1 MPWHIGDHADCSGFA
16 VIKDGDGSLAGCHDT
31 RDEAEAQMAALYA
44 SEDIEEADT
53 YTPTDAMV
61 ASAKRG
67 LELRR
72 EYGRGGT
79 EVGVARARD
88 ISNGKGLPLV
98 TVKRMHSFFSR
109 HEGNKKAEGFNR
121 GEDGYP
127 SAGRVAWELWGG
139 DAGQRWAA
147 RIVAQNEDDEMGE
160 LAEAKMKD
168 GHARGDFLVV
178 GDPDETSTWHLPVK
192 TGGEPDHRLMGA
204 AKAALTVGYRG
215 NVYEGPDKQAAI
227 RALKAM
233 YDAEDMEW
241 DDDVAELDT
250 SEMSL
255 GALSELVRVA
265 FLARY
270 QKRTDDEPYGTEV
283 YYWTR
288 DIFVGHPTF
297 GDAMI
302 VECKGALYLVPFSL
316 DGEQIEFMEP
326 WQKVRQTYELVEE
339 PPAPMAEPPNPM
351 EEAALSEAATGR
363 VIAIEEAETA
373 TGLVP
378 LTLDVALIEPG
389 PGNAHDRHYYPAEVL
404 RRDAKVF
411 KGGKM
416 HATDHRETEK
426 SVGTWVS
433 TIKACPV
440 GFTESGAPIARVVV
454 HKDWFARDIRALQA
468 EGLLEKMECSIIGSG
483 KAKKGK
489 VNEAEYNIVEAITE
503 GSADWVTK
511 AGAGGHALALAES
524 DTHTNGGE
532 TVNENEH
539 EQDVEVQE
547 AETVT
552 LREENADPPQEPEDA
567 QSADGEQDQADAE
580 EATPEAACSAE
591 RVGELLAESGL
602 GEDAR
607 RLLDRPYESEQA
619 VQDAIAEFK
628 RILKR
633 ASGSG
638 QPFAQGEPGP
648 AQERQP
654 ISEADRQARYK
665 RIKERYGLTYDVEVT
680 E

>member
-1 MPWHIGDHADCSGFA
+1 MPWHIGDHADCNGFA

-44 SEDIEEADT
+44 SEPEAAQEQEPGGPERCVCPECGYSADKERGV
-53 YTPTDAMV
+53 PCRSVECPECGAM
-61 ASAKRG
+61 
-67 LELRR
+67 L
-72 EYGRGGT
+72 
-79 EVGVARARD
+79 
-88 ISNGKGLPLV
+88 
-98 TVKRMHSFFSR
+98 
-109 HEGNKKAEGFNR
+109 
-121 GEDGYP
+121 
-127 SAGRVAWELWGG
+127 
-139 DAGQRWAA
+139 
-147 RIVAQNEDDEMGE
+147 VAQNEDDEMGE

-241 DDDVAELDT
+241 DDDDVAELDT
-250 SEMSL
+250 SGMSL
-255 GALSELVRVA
+255 GALSELVRGA

-270 QKRTDDEPYGTEV
+270 QKRTDDEPYGAEV
-283 YYWTR
+283 YYWMR
-288 DIFVGHPTF
+288 DIFMGHPTF

-316 DGEQIEFMEP
+316 DGEQVEFMEP

-339 PPAPMAEPPNPM
+339 PPAPMAEPPAPM

-363 VIAIEEAETA
+363 VIAIEEAET
-373 TGLVP
+373 TIGLVP

-426 SVGTWVS
+426 NVGTWVS

-454 HKDWFARDIRALQA
+454 HKDWFARDILALQA

-539 EQDVEVQE
+539 EQDQDVEVQE

-580 EATPEAACSAE
+580 EATPEAAYSAE

-628 RILKR
+628 RILKK

-648 AQERQP
+648 APARQP